1 MISAF
6 EWCHPTFT
14 RLAKTWL
21 QKYDKFSA
29 SFTDQVRLG
38 YLDVAIAKKICK
50 TCMPTCAI
58 DLRQRLF
65 RCSHRKKIISET
77 CEKRSRKYLFRESW
91 VHTIRN
97 LPSCHFLM
105 LKPLL
110 IPDIFIQFLKWAYS
124 GLFLFIFAP
133 FKEYLQKN
141 N

>member
-29 SFTDQVRLG
+29 SFTDHVRLG

-65 RCSHRKKIISET
+65 RCSHRKKIQKFVSET
-77 CEKRSRKYLFRESW
+77 LKKQSQEYFVSESR
-91 VHTIRN
+91 
-97 LPSCHFLM
+97 
-105 LKPLL
+105 
-110 IPDIFIQFLKWAYS
+110 
-124 GLFLFIFAP
+124 GAP
-133 FKEYLQKN
+133 FECAQKCLGRGCGGQVVSVLTFYSDDLSLN
-141 N
+141 PT

>member
-29 SFTDQVRLG
+29 SFTDHVRLG

-65 RCSHRKKIISET
+65 RCSHRKKIQKFVSET
-77 CEKRSRKYLFRESW
+77 LKKQSQEYFVSESLKKQSQEYFVSESR
-91 VHTIRN
+91 
-97 LPSCHFLM
+97 
-105 LKPLL
+105 
-110 IPDIFIQFLKWAYS
+110 
-124 GLFLFIFAP
+124 GAP
-133 FKEYLQKN
+133 FECAQKCLGHGCGGQVVSVLTFYSDDLSLN
-141 N
+141 PS